1 MLLMSMVCAS
11 NIQAKERPFYG
22 QIVNDSGKGIRGA
35 TLVVT
40 PPNAQYQTDRNGYF
54 SFNADEATS
63 TALLIVAQDFESTK
77 FDISILPEDS
87 IIIELAKKKHI
98 LQDAFVGSKSKL
110 LEYSTSGIHSG
121 ANATGCYMN
130 IYDEIALYLPVQ
142 TNRIATVQEI
152 GCYITDQGS
161 YNNDFSI
168 HLYAID
174 SQTGGPG
181 KELLDSGI
189 VAHSEQRNHWVRI
202 DVSGSLVQFQKGLYI
217 SMEWIPSVTN
227 YTLPWVRPAKYSNY
241 FSGFDSLRAAY
252 NGQVLGLDWRDAP
265 PKVYRKYG
273 NSRYQNKFTNQW
285 YATNAL
291 NGGNKPNK
299 HITPMLYCTYSYIKP

>member
-1 MLLMSMVCAS
+1 MLCAI
-11 NIQAKERPFYG
+11 NIQAKERIFYG
-22 QIVNDSGKGIRGA
+22 QIVNDSGKGIPFA
-35 TLVVT
+35 NLQLSPQNT
-40 PPNAQYQTDRNGYF
+40 QYSTDRIGYF
-54 SFNADEATS
+54 SFMADEATS
-63 TALLIVAQDFESTK
+63 SDLVIVALDFESKK
-77 FDISILPEDS
+77 FDVAILPEDS
-87 IIIELAKKKHI
+87 IIIELSKRKHI
-98 LQDAFVGSKSKL
+98 LEDAFVGSKSKF

-121 ANATGCYMN
+121 TNAAGCYMN
-130 IYDEIALYLPVQ
+130 IYDEIALYLPAQ
-142 TNRIATVQEI
+142 PERIATVQEI
-152 GCYITDQGS
+152 GCYITDQGG

-202 DVSGSLVQFQKGLYI
+202 DVSGYLVQFQKGLYI

-227 YTLPWVRPAKYSNY
+227 NTLPWIRPNHYSNY

-252 NGQVLGLDWRDAP
+252 NGQVLGLDWRDTP

-273 NSRYQNKFTNQW
+273 NTRYQNKFTNQW

-291 NGGNKPNK
+291 KGGNKPNK
-299 HITPMLYCTYSYIKP
+299 HIMPMLYCTYSYIKP